1 MWQQTGSFIRI
12 MQGSQ
17 KPDEPNRLPPL
28 RPILSAV
35 GTCSYNL
42 AKFFVLILK
51 EFTINEYTVKDSLS
65 FSKEI
70 RNKSTSLYMAS
81 PDIRSLFTNIPLDE
95 TIHICLKLLF
105 NKKRK
110 VKGMLKKYVKELLTH
125 VIKSLT
131 FMFNDIYYKE
141 VDRVAMGSP
150 LGPTLINLFSVYYES
165 KWLEDCPQQFKQQF

>member
-1 MWQQTGSFIRI
+1 
-12 MQGSQ
+12 
-17 KPDEPNRLPPL
+17 
-28 RPILSAV
+28 
-35 GTCSYNL
+35 
-42 AKFFVLILK
+42 
-51 EFTINEYTVKDSLS
+51 
-65 FSKEI
+65 
-70 RNKSTSLYMAS
+70 MAS